1 MIYLKH
7 RHLDGAIFIK
17 ERWIILIFLMFSL
30 LTDEQQDVI
39 KELFESNRQY
49 FYNIA
54 YRVVHSEDDAWD
66 AVSTAMVKIIENID
80 RISNIPCPQ
89 RIAFCVTIVK
99 NTSIDIIRK
108 SNKVSHIDNLEN
120 ITDETVDSF
129 EISYIHKTE
138 VQRLAKIIKQL
149 SYDDKMLIELK
160 FSQDKTYAEIAIML
174 NINEETTKKRGQ
186 RLVKKLKSLYE
197 ME

>member
-1 MIYLKH
+1 
-7 RHLDGAIFIK
+7 
-17 ERWIILIFLMFSL
+17 MFSL
-30 LTDEQQDVI
+30 LTDEQQDVV
-39 KELFESNRQY
+39 KEIFEANKRY

-54 YRVVHSEDDAWD
+54 YRIVHSEDDAWD

-89 RIAFCVTIVK
+89 RTAFCVTIVK

-120 ITDETVDSF
+120 IKDETVDSF

-138 VQRLAKIIKQL
+138 VQRLAKIINQL
-149 SYDDKMLIELK
+149 SYNDKILIELK
-160 FSQDKTYAEIAIML
+160 FSQNKTYAEIAIML
-174 NINEETTKKRGQ
+174 NINEETAKKHGQ
-186 RLVKKLKSLYE
+186 RLIKRLKNLYE
-197 ME
+197 TE